1 MTSTTRTLVHL
12 ALLALLVGATVAKD
26 GQRGGGGGG
35 DAAAVH
41 QEIEMILN
49 RYTTVVMGV
58 AVGLALPL
66 TFCGYKIISAV
77 MFIAGVTFSG
87 YGAYLLGDNLIPGDF
102 SSKGGALIAISVV
115 LGLVGGVFAWKL
127 RKLGT
132 FLAGAAGGVVGA
144 FALNGAV
151 LSHLPTLVDS
161 VPQLYL
167 YIACGVFG
175 ILGGVLAFKL
185 EKLILTLATAALG
198 SAAFVFGTKFFLEK
212 YISSM
217 PTTKWGDSLVW
228 AYLGGWAA
236 LFLAGA
242 IFQHSIVNKK
252 KKNGIETRRKSL
264 LAHEVTPSA
273 PLSGYETI
281 AVGHTEHKANAGG
294 PQSKAYVI
302 NVVR

>member
-1 MTSTTRTLVHL
+1 MHL

-26 GQRGGGGGG
+26 GQRGGGGGGGGGGG

-77 MFIAGVTFSG
+77 MFIAGATFSG

-198 SAAFVFGTKFFLEK
+198 SAAFVFGVKFFLEK

-217 PTTKWGDSLVW
+217 PTTTWGDSLVW

-242 IFQHSIVNKK
+242 IFQHSVVNKK
-252 KKNGIETRRKSL
+252 KKGTETRRKSL
-264 LAHEVTPSA
+264 LAYEVTPSA

-281 AVGHTEHKANAGG
+281 VVGHSESKSSAGA
-294 PQSKAYVI
+294 PTSKSYVI
-302 NVVR
+302 NVV

>member
-1 MTSTTRTLVHL
+1 
-12 ALLALLVGATVAKD
+12 
-26 GQRGGGGGG
+26 
-35 DAAAVH
+35 
-41 QEIEMILN
+41 MILN

-77 MFIAGVTFSG
+77 MFIAGATFSG

-198 SAAFVFGTKFFLEK
+198 SAAFVFGVKFFLEK

-217 PTTKWGDSLVW
+217 PTTTWGDSLVW

-242 IFQHSIVNKK
+242 IFQHSVVNKK
-252 KKNGIETRRKSL
+252 KGTETRRKSL

-281 AVGHTEHKANAGG
+281 VVGHSSAEHKANAGA
-294 PQSKAYVI
+294 PQSKSYVI
-302 NVVR
+302 NLV

>member
-1 MTSTTRTLVHL
+1 MGIIS
-12 ALLALLVGATVAKD
+12 
-26 GQRGGGGGG
+26 
-35 DAAAVH
+35 
-41 QEIEMILN
+41 
-49 RYTTVVMGV
+49 VVMF
-58 AVGLALPL
+58 LAGAL
-66 TFCGYKIISAV
+66 
-77 MFIAGVTFSG
+77 FSG
-87 YGAYLLGDNLIPGDF
+87 YGSYLLGDNLIPDGF
-102 SSKGGALIAISVV
+102 SSKGGALIATSVV
-115 LGLVGGVFAWKL
+115 LGVLGGILAWKI
-127 RKLGT
+127 RKLGI
-132 FLAGAAGGVVGA
+132 FLAGVAGGVVGA
-144 FALNGAV
+144 FALNGGV
-151 LSHLPTLVDS
+151 LSHLPTLVAS

-185 EKLILTLATAALG
+185 EKFILTLATAALG
-198 SAAFVFGTKFFLEK
+198 AAMFVFGTKFFLEK

-228 AYLGGWAA
+228 AYLGAWLA
-236 LFLAGA
+236 LFLVGA
-242 IFQHSIVNKK
+242 VVQHSIVNKK

-302 NVVR
+302 NVV